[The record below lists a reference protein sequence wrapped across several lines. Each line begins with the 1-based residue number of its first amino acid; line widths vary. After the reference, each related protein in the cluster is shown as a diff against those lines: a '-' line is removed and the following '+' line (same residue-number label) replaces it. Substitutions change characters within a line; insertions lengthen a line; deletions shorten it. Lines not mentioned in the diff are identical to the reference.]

1 MGNVRVVIYDCDG
14 VLFDSRESNEAFYNH
29 ILAHFGL
36 PPMKPEQLSFV
47 HASTAEE
54 AVDYLFGE
62 DPRRAEA
69 QKYRLTMDYS
79 PFVPLMRLEPYVKE
93 VLGKLRPSHATAI
106 ATNRGLTMPLVM
118 REHGLEGLFDLTV
131 TSLDVKEPKPHPEC
145 LLKILSHF
153 GLQPSEAIYV
163 GDSEVDRLVA
173 ERAGVPLVAYKNP
186 RLFAPYHINDHREIF
201 EILDGRPALPQ
212 GGCDSQGSR

>member
-1 MGNVRVVIYDCDG
+1 MSQIRVVIYDCDG
-14 VLFDSRESNEAFYNH
+14 VLFDSRQSNEAFYNH

-36 PPMKPEQLSFV
+36 PPMKPQELSFV

-54 AVDYLFGE
+54 AVDFLFKG
-62 DPRRAEA
+62 DPRREEA

-79 PFVPLMRLEPYVKE
+79 PFVPLMRLEPHVKE
-93 VLGKLRPSHATAI
+93 VMQRLRLCCATAI

-118 REHGLEGLFDLTV
+118 KEHGLEGLFDLTV

-145 LLKILSHF
+145 LLKILDHF
-153 GLQPSEAIYV
+153 RVPPGEALYV

-173 ERAGVPLVAYKNP
+173 KRAGVCFVAYKNP
-186 RLFAPYHINDHREIF
+186 GLEASYHIKDHREIL
-201 EILDGRPALPQ
+201 EILDGKGRSLP
-212 GGCDSQGSR
+212 GGQDS